1 MKYKLKYNKKI
12 NNITELLT
20 ARGITNITQFL
31 KPTKENYIDFSL
43 LDNMEEG
50 YLLYKSYLEKNSLI
64 DLIVDCDV
72 DGYTSAAIFYLAT
85 KVFNPN
91 IEIRYHLHNGKQHG
105 LEDQIQELVILENL
119 NFVVCPDS
127 SSNDYDYHKEL
138 KEMGVNTLCL
148 DHHEAEYYSPYAV
161 VINNQLSD
169 KYENKGLS
177 GATITFK
184 FVEYCAYRLQQDN
197 WNINFDIEEIEKLI
211 DLAAVGA
218 IGDMMDVTTLEN
230 RYIFSEGLNK
240 INNFSLRVLVDKQ
253 SFSIGDITKL
263 SPVSIAF
270 YIVPLINALIRVGTI
285 QQKEVLFNSFIKGDT
300 LIQSTKRGAKPGQME
315 TIAEQNARNCVNARN
330 RQKTAEEKAM
340 DYLSMIIERDDLDK
354 NKVLLIEIDDP
365 DRIDS
370 TLTGLIAM
378 KVMNTYNKP
387 VLLGRQSEELD
398 EKGKPTGKV
407 FLKGSIRNDDKSEL
421 KDFKAFLEESEM
433 FEYIQG
439 HANAAGFSIN
449 IKNID
454 KFHEYANEKLKDID
468 FTEGVYSVDYIY
480 NANNDNEEIY
490 ETIESLSNLQ
500 QIWGQ
505 NMPDPYIVIEDIE
518 INSNDI
524 KIMGANASTLKFV
537 YNGVEYIKF
546 FAKDLIKQLS
556 DRDRINITV
565 LGHAQVNEWMG
576 RITPQ
581 IKISDYNIR
590 DSILDF

>member
-127 SSNDYDYHKEL
+127 SSNDYNYHKEL

-184 FVEYCAYRLQQDN
+184 FMEYCAYRLQQDN

-230 RYIFSEGLNK
+230 RYIFSEGLN
-240 INNFSLRVLVDKQ
+240 
-253 SFSIGDITKL
+253 
-263 SPVSIAF
+263 
-270 YIVPLINALIRVGTI
+270 
-285 QQKEVLFNSFIKGDT
+285 
-300 LIQSTKRGAKPGQME
+300 
-315 TIAEQNARNCVNARN
+315 
-330 RQKTAEEKAM
+330 
-340 DYLSMIIERDDLDK
+340 
-354 NKVLLIEIDDP
+354 
-365 DRIDS
+365 
-370 TLTGLIAM
+370 
-378 KVMNTYNKP
+378 
-387 VLLGRQSEELD
+387 
-398 EKGKPTGKV
+398 
-407 FLKGSIRNDDKSEL
+407 
-421 KDFKAFLEESEM
+421 
-433 FEYIQG
+433 
-439 HANAAGFSIN
+439 
-449 IKNID
+449 
-454 KFHEYANEKLKDID
+454 
-468 FTEGVYSVDYIY
+468 
-480 NANNDNEEIY
+480 
-490 ETIESLSNLQ
+490 
-500 QIWGQ
+500 
-505 NMPDPYIVIEDIE
+505 
-518 INSNDI
+518 
-524 KIMGANASTLKFV
+524 
-537 YNGVEYIKF
+537 
-546 FAKDLIKQLS
+546 
-556 DRDRINITV
+556 
-565 LGHAQVNEWMG
+565 
-576 RITPQ
+576 
-581 IKISDYNIR
+581 
-590 DSILDF
+590 